1 MFDLWGD
8 TVPAPLPSLNL
19 DHLDAP
25 LKDKLDWERELLG
38 VYFSEH
44 PLTSVASK
52 LVNTTTAL
60 CGGIDAEMV
69 GEKVIIAGMVTSMRQ
84 LYTRD
89 QRPFVIATIEDLD
102 GSIEVTAWSEVYN
115 QTREVWEEGKI
126 LLVEGAVKL
135 RDDRVSV
142 NCYRVRQYQPDSEEG
157 QEPKPTAQPPLPRKI
172 TINIAQ
178 TDKTEEDVTRLNKLM
193 DIIARYPGQ
202 DTVLLTIVTTE
213 ETVNM
218 KLPNTI
224 SYCPELA
231 QEIGGIL
238 GDNSLRLKDGH

>member
-1 MFDLWGD
+1 M
-8 TVPAPLPSLNL
+8 A
-19 DHLDAP
+19 
-25 LKDKLDWERELLG
+25 
-38 VYFSEH
+38 
-44 PLTSVASK
+44 
-52 LVNTTTAL
+52 
-60 CGGIDAEMV
+60 
-69 GEKVIIAGMVTSMRQ
+69 GEKVTIAGMVTSMRQ

-89 QRPFVIATIEDLD
+89 KRPFVIATIEDLD
-102 GSIEVTAWSEVYN
+102 GSIEVTAWSDVYN

-157 QEPKPTAQPPLPRKI
+157 QEPKPAEQPALPRKI
-172 TINIAQ
+172 TINITQ
-178 TDKTEEDVTRLNKLM
+178 TDKTEEDVTRLDKLM
-193 DIIARYPGQ
+193 DILARYPGQ
-202 DTVLLTIVTTE
+202 DTVVLTIDTAE

-231 QEIGGIL
+231 QEIDGIL
-238 GDNSLRLKDGH
+238 GNNSFRLKDGQ